1 MTPRGRLEVREYDI
15 LSWGAEGVGNA
26 GVSTDAVGDGVP
38 ADAGSEVPE
47 GGPLTEVDA
56 KAW

>member
-15 LSWGAEGVGNA
+15 LSWVAEGVGDA

-38 ADAGSEVPE
+38 ADAGSEAPE
-47 GGPLTEVDA
+47 GGPSTDVDA
-56 KAW
+56 KIW